1 MHLQTKIIK
10 LPKEDIGPRPP
21 PANKIIPRTLQEIFL
36 IRAQQYV
43 FDSSYRGIYFLLTY

>member
-1 MHLQTKIIK
+1 MHMQTKIIK

-21 PANKIIPRTLQEIFL
+21 PAKKSSHGPLREIFL